1 MRRDRLIVY
10 ALVLFFASGLC
21 ACSADVVKIE
31 QPQLSTWVAQDR
43 GHAIGQSFT
52 PRYAGLQGV
61 KLWSDPLSNAGGEVL
76 FHLRNNPSDTID
88 LQTSTIIPAARGN
101 SGENTFRF
109 SPIQGSFGI
118 DYYFELES
126 LADDQLL
133 FAAGPADSYP
143 HGALY
148 LNGTPQESQLRF
160 SLIYDPFLLARGIFQ
175 EVLNWALWSLLASV
189 LFIIPGWVI
198 LRLAMRGWGNF
209 LWMEKVALA
218 GGLSAALYPVVFLW
232 SRLAGLQPG
241 PLIAWA
247 AALLGF
253 AALSWEARQFVVQG
267 RLKALL
273 LTKSL
278 KPSLYE
284 SVLLAAIL
292 ITAAT
297 RFWAVRTLDAP
308 LWGDGY
314 QHTMIT
320 QLLVDHKG
328 LFDSWLPYAEIGSFT
343 YHFGFHAA
351 SALFHWITGLSV
363 PKSVLYTGQ
372 VFNLLAVFTLYPLTM
387 RLTRNRWAAL
397 LSLIAAGLLFPLPM
411 AYVNWS
417 RYTQLA
423 GQVILPAFVCLVWLL
438 FENLERDKGL
448 IALAGLT
455 LGGLALTHY
464 RVVVLALAFIPAWLL
479 LNLGQQRLNAQIKKV
494 FWIGAISFAV
504 TLPWLV
510 RLRYGRLKDVAGG
523 SLSAPPGA
531 SSDLGLVL
539 GNITNYLPLVVWL
552 AMPLII
558 LWGLARRERRWAIV
572 PVWWFFIFMMTNP
585 HLVGLPGSGLITN
598 FTIFIAA
605 YIPAALL
612 LGCGVS
618 WFAKSLHIDRKDERP
633 GPRWL
638 SHPVIQIGG
647 VTLLLAVC
655 LLGARGR
662 LSDMKVREHILLTR
676 PDLRASAWI
685 KTNLPEPARLVVN
698 SFFAYQ
704 GTVIAGSDGGWW
716 LPLTAGRLTSQPP
729 LNYASE
735 QGLEPGH
742 YQMTNALVV
751 EIEEQG
757 LANPQVLRDLLS
769 KGYTHIY
776 VGQLQG
782 RVNSNAPLL
791 DPDALISN
799 PLLQPVYHRDRVWI
813 FAIDSP

>member
-1 MRRDRLIVY
+1 
-10 ALVLFFASGLC
+10 
-21 ACSADVVKIE
+21 
-31 QPQLSTWVAQDR
+31 
-43 GHAIGQSFT
+43 
-52 PRYAGLQGV
+52 
-61 KLWSDPLSNAGGEVL
+61 
-76 FHLRNNPSDTID
+76 
-88 LQTSTIIPAARGN
+88 
-101 SGENTFRF
+101 
-109 SPIQGSFGI
+109 
-118 DYYFELES
+118 ELES

-175 EVLNWALWSLLASV
+175 EVLYWALWSLLASF

-198 LRLAMRGWGNF
+198 LRFAMRDWGNF
-209 LWMEKVALA
+209 LWAEKLALA

-273 LTKSL
+273 STKSL

-328 LFDSWLPYAEIGSFT
+328 LFNSWLPYAEIGSFT

-372 VFNLLAVFTLYPLTM
+372 VFNLLAVFALYPLTM
-387 RLTRNRWAAL
+387 RLTRNRWTAL

-479 LNLGQQRLNAQIKKV
+479 LNLRQQRLTAQIKKV

-531 SSDLGLVL
+531 SSDLSLVL
-539 GNITNYLPLVVWL
+539 GNTTGYLPLVVWL

-612 LGCGVS
+612 LGCGVGWLS
-618 WFAKSLHIDRKDERP
+618 ESLQNSSKNERP
-633 GPRWL
+633 RAQWL
-638 SHPVIQIGG
+638 SHPAVKIGG
-647 VTLLLAVC
+647 TALLLAVC

-791 DPDALISN
+791 DPDALIRN